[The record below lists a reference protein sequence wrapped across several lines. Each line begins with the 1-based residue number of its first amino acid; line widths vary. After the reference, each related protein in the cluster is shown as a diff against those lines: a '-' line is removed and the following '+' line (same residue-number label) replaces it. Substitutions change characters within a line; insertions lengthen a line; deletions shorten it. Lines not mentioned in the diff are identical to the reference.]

1 MSGAWGAAVT
11 LAAMHAQRIA
21 SIRRAVAALAV
32 ALFLVAWLAT
42 FAFGA
47 RARSTSG
54 PSATGATSSPSAA
67 SPSGRAGFEESAPD
81 PVITAQS

>member
-1 MSGAWGAAVT
+1 
-11 LAAMHAQRIA
+11 MHPQRIA

-47 RARSTSG
+47 RGRSTAG
-54 PSATGATSSPSAA
+54 TSATAATTSPSTA
-67 SPSGRAGFEESAPD
+67 SRSADPGFDESAPD
-81 PVITAQS
+81 PVITSQS

>member
-1 MSGAWGAAVT
+1 
-11 LAAMHAQRIA
+11 MHPQRIA

-47 RARSTSG
+47 RGRNTSG
-54 PSATGATSSPSAA
+54 RVATGATAAPSTSSSSGESGVGQA
-67 SPSGRAGFEESAPD
+67 SPS
-81 PVITAQS
+81 PVITGQS

>member
-1 MSGAWGAAVT
+1 MSGAWGAPVR
-11 LAAMHAQRIA
+11 LAAMHPQRTA

-32 ALFLVAWLAT
+32 ALFLVAGLAT

-47 RARSTSG
+47 RGRSTSG
-54 PSATGATSSPSAA
+54 TSATGATTSPSVA
-67 SPSGRAGFEESAPD
+67 SPFGDSAFDQSTPD